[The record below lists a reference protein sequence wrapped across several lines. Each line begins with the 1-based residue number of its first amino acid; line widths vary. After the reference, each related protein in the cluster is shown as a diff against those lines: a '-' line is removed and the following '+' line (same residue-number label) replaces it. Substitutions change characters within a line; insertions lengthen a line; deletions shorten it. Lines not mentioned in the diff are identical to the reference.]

1 MKLKTAAKIEYSF
14 DIIIGVLYLPFK
26 LISVIIYYILQ
37 PFVWLDNKRDDL
49 MWYVGNRLLKR
60 SDEVKTNYIKNKEMI
75 MMYTAR
81 TVNRL
86 LEKENGFNKN

>member
-1 MKLKTAAKIEYSF
+1 MKLKTAAKIEYAF

-49 MWYVGNRLLKR
+49 MWYVGNRLVKC
-60 SDEVKTNYIKNKEMI
+60 SEEVKTNQIKNKDMI

-81 TVNRL
+81 TINRL
-86 LEKENGFNKN
+86 WEREKDN

>member
-1 MKLKTAAKIEYSF
+1 MKLKTAAKIEYTF

-37 PFVWLDNKRDDL
+37 PFVWLDNKRDNL
-49 MWYVGNRLLKR
+49 MWYVGNRFVKCC
-60 SDEVKTNYIKNKEMI
+60 DEVKTNQIKNKDMI

-81 TVNRL
+81 TINRL
-86 LEKENGFNKN
+86 WEKEKDI

>member
-1 MKLKTAAKIEYSF
+1 MKLKTAASIETTF

-49 MWYVGNRLLKR
+49 MWYVGNRLVKC
-60 SDEVKTNYIKNKEMI
+60 SEEVKTNQIKNKDMI

-81 TVNRL
+81 TINRL
-86 LEKENGFNKN
+86 WEKEKDN